1 MQLSGSN
8 IDEEVK
14 ADGIDYPSRQRKVR
28 VGDGSRFCLY
38 FKVCS
43 LYLFD

>member
-28 VGDGSRFCLY
+28 VENMEQWVLI
-38 FKVCS
+38 
-43 LYLFD
+43 